1 MESVE
6 MKKSIGIVIPAYNE
20 EECVEELTNRLVKVF
35 SIEIDYDFEVYFI
48 ENGSRDSTWEK
59 LKIISKQDTRFKI
72 IRLSR
77 NFGMDGGLTAGL
89 DVLETDACVFMTADL
104 QDPPETISEF
114 IRLWENGYENIFGII
129 GKREGTGL
137 IRKINSQIFYWF
149 ASKLSSGSIPRNV
162 SDFRLLDRK
171 VYESLR
177 KLGERNRFFR
187 GMTAWV
193 GYKSVGIVIQ
203 RPPRFAGE
211 SKAFT
216 WSVIDF
222 AFKGIFAYSYKPL
235 RLITITGF
243 ALFILSIISL
253 IGLTSFWII
262 RGVPFPGFGSLF
274 ALMILVWGGITLM
287 IGIVSEYVG
296 LIYEEVKARP
306 NYLITEKINI
316 KLDE

>member
-1 MESVE
+1 LEGLGV
-6 MKKSIGIVIPAYNE
+6 KKSIAIVIPAYNE
-20 EECVEELTNRLVKVF
+20 EDCIDELTKRLTHVF
-35 SIEIDYDFEVYFI
+35 SVEINYIFEVIII
-48 ENGSRDSTWEK
+48 ENGSKDATWEK
-59 LKIISKQDTRFKI
+59 LIKISSVDERFKVLK
-72 IRLSR
+72 LSR

-89 DVLETDACVFMTADL
+89 DLVNADACVFMTADL

-114 IRLWENGYENIFGII
+114 IKLWENGYENIFGII
-129 GKREGTGL
+129 GKREGTSL
-137 IRKINSQIFYWF
+137 LRRFNSQIFYWF
-149 ASKLSSGSIPRNV
+149 ASKLSSGNIPRNV

-177 KLGERNRFFR
+177 TLKERNRFLR

-193 GYKSVGIVIQ
+193 GFKSVGIVIQ

-216 WSVIDF
+216 WKVIDF

-235 RLITITGF
+235 RLITISGF
-243 ALFILSIISL
+243 VLFTFSILSL
-253 IGLTSFWII
+253 IGLTAFWLI

-274 ALMILVWGGITLM
+274 ALIVLVWGGIALM
-287 IGIVSEYVG
+287 IGILSEYIG

-306 NYLITEKINI
+306 SYIVSEKINI
-316 KLDE
+316 RD

>member
-1 MESVE
+1 
-6 MKKSIGIVIPAYNE
+6 MKKSIAIVIPAYNE
-20 EECVEELTNRLVKVF
+20 EDCIDELAKRLSQVF
-35 SIEIDYDFEVYFI
+35 SIETNYNFEVIII
-48 ENGSRDSTWEK
+48 ENGSKDSTWDK
-59 LKIISKQDTRFKI
+59 LIKISGKDERFKVVK
-72 IRLSR
+72 LSR

-89 DVLETDACVFMTADL
+89 DLVTADACVFMTADL

-129 GKREGTGL
+129 GKREGTGVL
-137 IRKINSQIFYWF
+137 RRLNSQIFYWL
-149 ASKLSSGSIPRNV
+149 ASKLSSGNIPRNV

-177 KLGERNRFFR
+177 TLKERNRFLR

-193 GYKSVGIVIQ
+193 GFKSVGIVIQ

-216 WSVIDF
+216 WKVIDF

-235 RLITITGF
+235 RLITISGF
-243 ALFILSIISL
+243 VLFTFSVLSL
-253 IGLTSFWII
+253 IGLTAFWLI

-274 ALMILVWGGITLM
+274 ALIVLVWGGIALM
-287 IGIVSEYVG
+287 IGILSEYVG

-306 NYLITEKINI
+306 SYIVSEKIN
-316 KLDE
+316 LSD

>member
-1 MESVE
+1 LEGLGV
-6 MKKSIGIVIPAYNE
+6 KKSIAIVIPAYNE
-20 EECVEELTNRLVKVF
+20 EDCIDELAKRLTQVF
-35 SIEIDYDFEVYFI
+35 SVEINYNFEVIII
-48 ENGSRDSTWEK
+48 ENGSKDTTWEK
-59 LKIISKQDTRFKI
+59 LVKISSEDERFKVVK
-72 IRLSR
+72 LSR

-89 DVLETDACVFMTADL
+89 DLVNADACVFMTADL

-129 GKREGTGL
+129 GKREGTSL
-137 IRKINSQIFYWF
+137 LRRFNSQIFYWL
-149 ASKLSSGSIPRNV
+149 ASKLSSGNIPRNV

-177 KLGERNRFFR
+177 TLKERNRFLR

-193 GYKSVGIVIQ
+193 GFKSVGIVIQ

-216 WSVIDF
+216 WKVIDF

-235 RLITITGF
+235 RLITISGF
-243 ALFILSIISL
+243 VLFTFSILSL
-253 IGLTSFWII
+253 IGLTAFWLI

-274 ALMILVWGGITLM
+274 ALIVLVWGGIALM
-287 IGIVSEYVG
+287 IGILSEYVG

-306 NYLITEKINI
+306 SYIVSEKINI
-316 KLDE
+316 RD

>member
-1 MESVE
+1 LEGLGV
-6 MKKSIGIVIPAYNE
+6 KKSIAIVIPAYNE
-20 EECVEELTNRLVKVF
+20 EDCIDELAKRLSQVF
-35 SIEIDYDFEVYFI
+35 SIETNYNFEVIII
-48 ENGSRDSTWEK
+48 ENGSKDSTWDK
-59 LKIISKQDTRFKI
+59 LIKISGKDERFKVVK
-72 IRLSR
+72 LSR

-89 DVLETDACVFMTADL
+89 DLVTADACVFMTADL

-129 GKREGTGL
+129 GKREGTGIL
-137 IRKINSQIFYWF
+137 RRLNSQIFYWL
-149 ASKLSSGSIPRNV
+149 ASKLSSGNIPRNV

-177 KLGERNRFFR
+177 TLKERNRFLR

-193 GYKSVGIVIQ
+193 GFKSVGIVIQ

-216 WSVIDF
+216 WKVIDF

-235 RLITITGF
+235 RLITISGF
-243 ALFILSIISL
+243 VLFTFSVLSL
-253 IGLTSFWII
+253 IGLTAFWLI

-274 ALMILVWGGITLM
+274 ALIVLVWGGIALM
-287 IGIVSEYVG
+287 IGILSEYVG

-306 NYLITEKINI
+306 SYIVSEKIN
-316 KLDE
+316 LSD

>member
-1 MESVE
+1 
-6 MKKSIGIVIPAYNE
+6 MKKSIAIVIPAYNE
-20 EECVEELTNRLVKVF
+20 EDCIDELAKRLTQVF
-35 SIEIDYDFEVYFI
+35 SVEINYNFEAIII
-48 ENGSRDSTWEK
+48 ENGSKDTTWEK
-59 LKIISKQDTRFKI
+59 LIKISAKDERFKVVK
-72 IRLSR
+72 LSR

-89 DVLETDACVFMTADL
+89 DLVNADACVFMTADL

-129 GKREGTGL
+129 GKREGTSIL
-137 IRKINSQIFYWF
+137 RRFNSQIFYWL
-149 ASKLSSGSIPRNV
+149 ASKLSSGNIPKNV

-177 KLGERNRFFR
+177 TLKERNRFLR

-193 GYKSVGIVIQ
+193 GFKSVGIVIQ

-216 WSVIDF
+216 WKVIDF

-235 RLITITGF
+235 RLITISGF
-243 ALFILSIISL
+243 VLFTFSILSL
-253 IGLTSFWII
+253 IGLTAFWLI

-274 ALMILVWGGITLM
+274 ALIVLVWGGIALM
-287 IGIVSEYVG
+287 IGILSEYVG

-306 NYLITEKINI
+306 SYIVSEKINI
-316 KLDE
+316 RD

>member
-1 MESVE
+1 
-6 MKKSIGIVIPAYNE
+6 MKKSIAIVIPAYNE
-20 EECVEELTNRLVKVF
+20 EDCIDELAKRLIQVF
-35 SIEIDYDFEVYFI
+35 SVEINYNFEVIII
-48 ENGSRDSTWEK
+48 ENGSKDTTWEK
-59 LKIISKQDTRFKI
+59 LIKISTEDDRFKVVK
-72 IRLSR
+72 LSR

-89 DVLETDACVFMTADL
+89 DLVNSDACVFMTADL

-129 GKREGTGL
+129 GKREGTSIL
-137 IRKINSQIFYWF
+137 RRFNSQIFYWL
-149 ASKLSSGSIPRNV
+149 ASKLSSGNIPRNV

-177 KLGERNRFFR
+177 TLKERNRFLR

-193 GYKSVGIVIQ
+193 GFKSVGVVIQ

-216 WSVIDF
+216 WKVIDF

-235 RLITITGF
+235 RLITISGF
-243 ALFILSIISL
+243 VLFTFSILSL
-253 IGLTSFWII
+253 IGLTAFWLI

-274 ALMILVWGGITLM
+274 ALIVLVWGGIALM
-287 IGIVSEYVG
+287 IGILSEYVG

-306 NYLITEKINI
+306 SYIVSEKINI
-316 KLDE
+316 RD

>member
-1 MESVE
+1 LEGLGV
-6 MKKSIGIVIPAYNE
+6 KKSIAIVIPAYNE
-20 EECVEELTNRLVKVF
+20 EDCIDELAKRLSQVF
-35 SIEIDYDFEVYFI
+35 SIETNYNFEVIII
-48 ENGSRDSTWEK
+48 ENGSKDSTWDK
-59 LKIISKQDTRFKI
+59 LIKISGKDERFKVVK
-72 IRLSR
+72 LSR

-89 DVLETDACVFMTADL
+89 DLVTADACVFMTADL

-129 GKREGTGL
+129 GKREGTGVL
-137 IRKINSQIFYWF
+137 RRLNSQIFYWL
-149 ASKLSSGSIPRNV
+149 ASKLSSGNIPRNV

-177 KLGERNRFFR
+177 TLKERNRFLR

-193 GYKSVGIVIQ
+193 GFKSVGIVIQ

-216 WSVIDF
+216 WKVIDF

-235 RLITITGF
+235 RLITISGF
-243 ALFILSIISL
+243 VLFTFSVLSL
-253 IGLTSFWII
+253 IGLTAFWLI

-274 ALMILVWGGITLM
+274 ALIVLVWGGIALM
-287 IGIVSEYVG
+287 IGILSEYVG

-306 NYLITEKINI
+306 SYIVSEKIN
-316 KLDE
+316 LSD

>member
-1 MESVE
+1 V
-6 MKKSIGIVIPAYNE
+6 KKSIAIVIPAYNE
-20 EECVEELTNRLVKVF
+20 EDCIDELTKRLSQVF
-35 SIEIDYDFEVYFI
+35 SIETNYNFEVIII
-48 ENGSRDSTWEK
+48 ENGSKDSTWDK
-59 LKIISKQDTRFKI
+59 LIKISGKDERFKVVK
-72 IRLSR
+72 LSR

-89 DVLETDACVFMTADL
+89 DLVTADACVFMTADL

-129 GKREGTGL
+129 GKREGTGVL
-137 IRKINSQIFYWF
+137 RRLNSQIFYWL
-149 ASKLSSGSIPRNV
+149 ASKLSSGNIPRNV

-177 KLGERNRFFR
+177 TLKERNRFLR

-193 GYKSVGIVIQ
+193 GFKSVGIVIQ

-216 WSVIDF
+216 WKVIDF

-235 RLITITGF
+235 RLITISGF
-243 ALFILSIISL
+243 VLFTFSVLSL
-253 IGLTSFWII
+253 IGLTAFWLI

-274 ALMILVWGGITLM
+274 ALIVLVWGGIALM
-287 IGIVSEYVG
+287 IGILSEYVG

-306 NYLITEKINI
+306 SYIVSEKIN
-316 KLDE
+316 LSD

>member
-1 MESVE
+1 
-6 MKKSIGIVIPAYNE
+6 MKKSIAIVIPAYNE
-20 EECVEELTNRLVKVF
+20 EECIDELAKRLTQVF
-35 SIEIDYDFEVYFI
+35 SVEINYNFEVIII
-48 ENGSRDSTWEK
+48 ENGSKDTTWEK
-59 LKIISKQDTRFKI
+59 LIKISGEDDRFKVVK
-72 IRLSR
+72 LSR

-89 DVLETDACVFMTADL
+89 DLVNADACVFMTADL

-129 GKREGTGL
+129 GKREGTSIL
-137 IRKINSQIFYWF
+137 RRFNSQIFYWL
-149 ASKLSSGSIPRNV
+149 ASKLSSGNIPRNV

-177 KLGERNRFFR
+177 TLKERNRFLR

-193 GYKSVGIVIQ
+193 GFKSVGIVIQ

-216 WSVIDF
+216 WKVIDF

-235 RLITITGF
+235 RLITISGF
-243 ALFILSIISL
+243 VLFTFSILSL
-253 IGLTSFWII
+253 IGLTAFWLI

-274 ALMILVWGGITLM
+274 ALIVLVWGGIALM
-287 IGIVSEYVG
+287 IGILSEYVG

-306 NYLITEKINI
+306 SYIVSEKINI
-316 KLDE
+316 RD

>member
-1 MESVE
+1 MGV
-6 MKKSIGIVIPAYNE
+6 KKSIAIVIPAYNE
-20 EECVEELTNRLVKVF
+20 EDCIDELTKRLSQVF
-35 SIEIDYDFEVYFI
+35 SIETNYNFEVIII
-48 ENGSRDSTWEK
+48 ENGSKDSTWDK
-59 LKIISKQDTRFKI
+59 LIKISGKDERFKVVK
-72 IRLSR
+72 LSR

-89 DVLETDACVFMTADL
+89 DLVTADACVFMTADL

-129 GKREGTGL
+129 GKREGTGVL
-137 IRKINSQIFYWF
+137 RRLNSQIFYWL
-149 ASKLSSGSIPRNV
+149 ASKLSSGNIPRNV

-177 KLGERNRFFR
+177 TLKERNRFLR

-193 GYKSVGIVIQ
+193 GFKSVGIVIQ

-216 WSVIDF
+216 WKVIDF

-235 RLITITGF
+235 RLITISGF
-243 ALFILSIISL
+243 VLFTFSVLSL
-253 IGLTSFWII
+253 IGLTAFWLI

-274 ALMILVWGGITLM
+274 ALIVLVWGGIALM
-287 IGIVSEYVG
+287 IGILSEYVG

-306 NYLITEKINI
+306 SYIVSEKIN
-316 KLDE
+316 LSD

>member
-1 MESVE
+1 LEGLGV
-6 MKKSIGIVIPAYNE
+6 KKSIAIVIPAYNE
-20 EECVEELTNRLVKVF
+20 EDCIDELTKRLSQVF
-35 SIEIDYDFEVYFI
+35 SIETNYNFEVIII
-48 ENGSRDSTWEK
+48 ENGSKDSTWDK
-59 LKIISKQDTRFKI
+59 LIKISGKDERFKVVK
-72 IRLSR
+72 LSR

-89 DVLETDACVFMTADL
+89 DLVTADACVFMTADL

-129 GKREGTGL
+129 GKREGTGIL
-137 IRKINSQIFYWF
+137 RRLNSQIFYWL
-149 ASKLSSGSIPRNV
+149 ASKLSSGNIPRNV

-177 KLGERNRFFR
+177 TLKERNRFLR

-193 GYKSVGIVIQ
+193 GFKSVGIVIQ

-216 WSVIDF
+216 WKVIDF

-235 RLITITGF
+235 RLITISGF
-243 ALFILSIISL
+243 VLFTFSVLSL
-253 IGLTSFWII
+253 IGLTAFWLI

-274 ALMILVWGGITLM
+274 ALIVLVWGGIALM
-287 IGIVSEYVG
+287 IGILSEYVG

-306 NYLITEKINI
+306 SYIVSEKIN
-316 KLDE
+316 LSD

>member
-1 MESVE
+1 LEGLGV
-6 MKKSIGIVIPAYNE
+6 KKSIAIVIPAYNE
-20 EECVEELTNRLVKVF
+20 EDCIDELTKRLSQVF
-35 SIEIDYDFEVYFI
+35 SIETNYNFEVIII
-48 ENGSRDSTWEK
+48 ENGSKDSTWDK
-59 LKIISKQDTRFKI
+59 LIKISGKDERFKVVK
-72 IRLSR
+72 LSR

-89 DVLETDACVFMTADL
+89 DLVTADACVFMTADL

-129 GKREGTGL
+129 GKREGTGVL
-137 IRKINSQIFYWF
+137 RRLNSQIFYWL
-149 ASKLSSGSIPRNV
+149 ASKLSSGNIPRNV

-177 KLGERNRFFR
+177 TLKERNRFLR

-193 GYKSVGIVIQ
+193 GFKSVGIVIQ

-216 WSVIDF
+216 WKVIDF

-235 RLITITGF
+235 RLITISGF
-243 ALFILSIISL
+243 VLFTFSVLSL
-253 IGLTSFWII
+253 IGLTAFWLI

-274 ALMILVWGGITLM
+274 ALIVLVWGGIALM
-287 IGIVSEYVG
+287 IGILSEYVG

-306 NYLITEKINI
+306 SYIVSEKIN
-316 KLDE
+316 LSD

>member
-1 MESVE
+1 
-6 MKKSIGIVIPAYNE
+6 MKKSIAIVIPAYNE
-20 EECVEELTNRLVKVF
+20 EDCIDELAKRLTQVF
-35 SIEIDYDFEVYFI
+35 SVEINYNFEVIII
-48 ENGSRDSTWEK
+48 ENGSKDTTWEK
-59 LKIISKQDTRFKI
+59 LVKISSEDERFKVVK
-72 IRLSR
+72 LSR

-89 DVLETDACVFMTADL
+89 DLVNADACVFMTADL

-129 GKREGTGL
+129 GKREGTSL
-137 IRKINSQIFYWF
+137 LRRFNSQIFYWL
-149 ASKLSSGSIPRNV
+149 ASKLSSGNIPRNV

-177 KLGERNRFFR
+177 TLKERNRFLR

-193 GYKSVGIVIQ
+193 GFKSVGIVIQ

-216 WSVIDF
+216 WKVIDF

-235 RLITITGF
+235 RLITISGF
-243 ALFILSIISL
+243 VLFTFSILSL
-253 IGLTSFWII
+253 IGLTAFWLI

-274 ALMILVWGGITLM
+274 ALIVLVWGGIALM
-287 IGIVSEYVG
+287 IGILSEYVG

-306 NYLITEKINI
+306 SYIVSEKINI
-316 KLDE
+316 RD

>member
-1 MESVE
+1 LEGLGV
-6 MKKSIGIVIPAYNE
+6 KKSIAIVIPAYNE
-20 EECVEELTNRLVKVF
+20 EDCIDELAKRLTQVF
-35 SIEIDYDFEVYFI
+35 SVEINYNFEVIVI
-48 ENGSRDSTWEK
+48 ENGSKDTTWEK
-59 LKIISKQDTRFKI
+59 LIKISAKDERFKVVK
-72 IRLSR
+72 LSR

-89 DVLETDACVFMTADL
+89 DLVNADACVFMTADL

-129 GKREGTGL
+129 GKREGTSIL
-137 IRKINSQIFYWF
+137 RRFNSQIFYWL
-149 ASKLSSGSIPRNV
+149 ASKLSSGNIPRNV

-177 KLGERNRFFR
+177 TLKERNRFLR

-193 GYKSVGIVIQ
+193 GFKSVGIVIQ

-216 WSVIDF
+216 WKVIDF

-235 RLITITGF
+235 RLITISGF
-243 ALFILSIISL
+243 VLFTFSILSL
-253 IGLTSFWII
+253 IGLTAFWLI

-274 ALMILVWGGITLM
+274 ALIVLVWGGIALM
-287 IGIVSEYVG
+287 IGILSV
-296 LIYEEVKARP
+296 ARQF
-306 NYLITEKINI
+306 
-316 KLDE
+316 

>member
-1 MESVE
+1 
-6 MKKSIGIVIPAYNE
+6 MKKSIAIVIPAYNE
-20 EECVEELTNRLVKVF
+20 EDCIDELTKRLSQVF
-35 SIEIDYDFEVYFI
+35 SIETNYNFEVMII
-48 ENGSRDSTWEK
+48 ENGSKDSTWDK
-59 LKIISKQDTRFKI
+59 LIKISGKDERFKVVK
-72 IRLSR
+72 LSR

-89 DVLETDACVFMTADL
+89 DLVTADACVFMTADL

-129 GKREGTGL
+129 GKREGTGVL
-137 IRKINSQIFYWF
+137 RRLNSQIFYWL
-149 ASKLSSGSIPRNV
+149 ASKLSSGNIPRNV

-177 KLGERNRFFR
+177 TLKERNRFLR

-193 GYKSVGIVIQ
+193 GFKSVGIVIQ

-216 WSVIDF
+216 WKVIDF

-235 RLITITGF
+235 RLITISGF
-243 ALFILSIISL
+243 VLFTFSVLSL
-253 IGLTSFWII
+253 IGLTAFWLI

-274 ALMILVWGGITLM
+274 ALIVLVWGGIALM
-287 IGIVSEYVG
+287 IGILSEYVG

-306 NYLITEKINI
+306 SYIVSEKIN
-316 KLDE
+316 LSD

>member
-1 MESVE
+1 LEGLGV
-6 MKKSIGIVIPAYNE
+6 KKSIAIVIPAYNE
-20 EECVEELTNRLVKVF
+20 EDCIDELAKRLTQVF
-35 SIEIDYDFEVYFI
+35 SVEINYNFEVIVI
-48 ENGSRDSTWEK
+48 ENGSKDTTWEK
-59 LKIISKQDTRFKI
+59 LIKISAKDERFKVVK
-72 IRLSR
+72 LSR

-89 DVLETDACVFMTADL
+89 DLVNADACVFMTADL

-129 GKREGTGL
+129 GKREGTSIL
-137 IRKINSQIFYWF
+137 RRFNSQIFYWL
-149 ASKLSSGSIPRNV
+149 ASKLSSGNIPRNV

-177 KLGERNRFFR
+177 TLKERNRFLR

-193 GYKSVGIVIQ
+193 GFKSVGIVIQ

-216 WSVIDF
+216 WKVIDF

-235 RLITITGF
+235 RLITISGF
-243 ALFILSIISL
+243 VLFTFSILSL
-253 IGLTSFWII
+253 IGLTAFWLI

-274 ALMILVWGGITLM
+274 ALIVLVWGGIALM
-287 IGIVSEYVG
+287 IGILSEYVG

-306 NYLITEKINI
+306 SYIVSEKINI
-316 KLDE
+316 RD

>member
-1 MESVE
+1 
-6 MKKSIGIVIPAYNE
+6 MKKSIAIVIPAYNE
-20 EECVEELTNRLVKVF
+20 EDCIDELAKRLTQVF
-35 SIEIDYDFEVYFI
+35 SVEINYNFEVIVI
-48 ENGSRDSTWEK
+48 ENGSKDTTWEK
-59 LKIISKQDTRFKI
+59 LIKISAKDERFKVVK
-72 IRLSR
+72 LSR

-89 DVLETDACVFMTADL
+89 DLVNADACVFMTADL

-129 GKREGTGL
+129 GKREGTSIL
-137 IRKINSQIFYWF
+137 RRFNSQIFYWL
-149 ASKLSSGSIPRNV
+149 ASKLSSGNIPRNV

-177 KLGERNRFFR
+177 TLKERNRFLR

-193 GYKSVGIVIQ
+193 GFKSVGIVIQ

-216 WSVIDF
+216 WKVIDF

-235 RLITITGF
+235 RLITISGF
-243 ALFILSIISL
+243 VLFTFSILSL
-253 IGLTSFWII
+253 IGLTAFWLI

-274 ALMILVWGGITLM
+274 ALIVLVWGGIALM
-287 IGIVSEYVG
+287 IGILSV
-296 LIYEEVKARP
+296 ARQF
-306 NYLITEKINI
+306 
-316 KLDE
+316 

>member
-1 MESVE
+1 LEGLGV
-6 MKKSIGIVIPAYNE
+6 KKSIAIVIPAYNE
-20 EECVEELTNRLVKVF
+20 EDCIDELTKRLSQVF
-35 SIEIDYDFEVYFI
+35 SIETNYNFEVMII
-48 ENGSRDSTWEK
+48 ENGSKDSTWDK
-59 LKIISKQDTRFKI
+59 LIKISGKDERFKVVK
-72 IRLSR
+72 LSR

-89 DVLETDACVFMTADL
+89 DLVTADACVFMTADL

-129 GKREGTGL
+129 GKREGTGVL
-137 IRKINSQIFYWF
+137 RRLNSQIFYWL
-149 ASKLSSGSIPRNV
+149 ASKLSSGNIPRNV

-177 KLGERNRFFR
+177 TLKERNRFLR

-193 GYKSVGIVIQ
+193 GFKSVGIVIQ

-216 WSVIDF
+216 WKVIDF

-235 RLITITGF
+235 RLITISGF
-243 ALFILSIISL
+243 VLFTFSVLSL
-253 IGLTSFWII
+253 IGLTAFWLI

-274 ALMILVWGGITLM
+274 ALIVLVWGGIALM
-287 IGIVSEYVG
+287 IGILSEYVG

-306 NYLITEKINI
+306 SYIVSEKIN
-316 KLDE
+316 LSD

>member
-1 MESVE
+1 LEGLGV
-6 MKKSIGIVIPAYNE
+6 KKSIAIVIPAYNE
-20 EECVEELTNRLVKVF
+20 EDCIDELAKRLTQVF
-35 SIEIDYDFEVYFI
+35 SVEINYNFEVIII
-48 ENGSRDSTWEK
+48 ENGSKDTTWEK
-59 LKIISKQDTRFKI
+59 LIKISAEDDRFKVVK
-72 IRLSR
+72 LSR

-89 DVLETDACVFMTADL
+89 DLVNADACVFMTADL

-129 GKREGTGL
+129 GKREGTSIL
-137 IRKINSQIFYWF
+137 RRFNSQIFYWL
-149 ASKLSSGSIPRNV
+149 ASKLSSGNIPRNV

-177 KLGERNRFFR
+177 TLKERNRFLR

-193 GYKSVGIVIQ
+193 GFKSVGIVIQ

-216 WSVIDF
+216 WKVIDF

-235 RLITITGF
+235 RLITISGF
-243 ALFILSIISL
+243 VLFTFSILSL
-253 IGLTSFWII
+253 IGLTAFWLI

-274 ALMILVWGGITLM
+274 ALIVLVWGGIALM
-287 IGIVSEYVG
+287 IGILSEYVG

-306 NYLITEKINI
+306 SYIVSEKINI
-316 KLDE
+316 RD

>member
-1 MESVE
+1 
-6 MKKSIGIVIPAYNE
+6 MKKSIAIVIPAYNE
-20 EECVEELTNRLVKVF
+20 EDCIDELAKRLNQVF
-35 SIEIDYDFEVYFI
+35 SVEINYNFEVIII
-48 ENGSRDSTWEK
+48 ENGSKDATWEK
-59 LKIISKQDTRFKI
+59 LIKISAEDERFKVVK
-72 IRLSR
+72 LSR

-89 DVLETDACVFMTADL
+89 DLVNTDACVFMTADL

-129 GKREGTGL
+129 GKREGTSL
-137 IRKINSQIFYWF
+137 LRRLNSQIFYWL
-149 ASKLSSGSIPRNV
+149 ASKLSSGNIPRNV

-177 KLGERNRFFR
+177 TLKERNRFLR

-193 GYKSVGIVIQ
+193 GFKSVGIVIQ

-216 WSVIDF
+216 WKVLDF

-235 RLITITGF
+235 RLITISGF
-243 ALFILSIISL
+243 VLFTFSILSL
-253 IGLTSFWII
+253 IGLTAFWFI

-274 ALMILVWGGITLM
+274 ALIVLVWGGIALM
-287 IGIVSEYVG
+287 IGILSEYVG

-306 NYLITEKINI
+306 SYIVSEKINI
-316 KLDE
+316 RD

>member
-1 MESVE
+1 
-6 MKKSIGIVIPAYNE
+6 MKKSIAIVIPAYNE
-20 EECVEELTNRLVKVF
+20 EDCIDELTKRLSQVF
-35 SIEIDYDFEVYFI
+35 SIETNYNFEVIII
-48 ENGSRDSTWEK
+48 ENGSKDSTWDK
-59 LKIISKQDTRFKI
+59 LIKISGKDERFKVVK
-72 IRLSR
+72 LSR

-89 DVLETDACVFMTADL
+89 DLVTADACVFMTADL

-129 GKREGTGL
+129 GKREGTGIL
-137 IRKINSQIFYWF
+137 RRLNSQIFYWL
-149 ASKLSSGSIPRNV
+149 ASKLSSGNIPRNV

-177 KLGERNRFFR
+177 TLKERNRFLR

-193 GYKSVGIVIQ
+193 GFKSVGIVIQ

-216 WSVIDF
+216 WKVIDF

-235 RLITITGF
+235 RLITISGF
-243 ALFILSIISL
+243 VLFTFSVLSL
-253 IGLTSFWII
+253 IGLTAFWLI

-274 ALMILVWGGITLM
+274 ALIILVWGGIALM
-287 IGIVSEYVG
+287 IGILSEYVG

-306 NYLITEKINI
+306 SYIVSEKIN
-316 KLDE
+316 LSD

>member
-1 MESVE
+1 
-6 MKKSIGIVIPAYNE
+6 
-20 EECVEELTNRLVKVF
+20 
-35 SIEIDYDFEVYFI
+35 
-48 ENGSRDSTWEK
+48 
-59 LKIISKQDTRFKI
+59 
-72 IRLSR
+72 
-77 NFGMDGGLTAGL
+77 MDGGLTAGL
-89 DVLETDACVFMTADL
+89 DLVNSDACVFMTADL

-129 GKREGTGL
+129 GKREGTSIL
-137 IRKINSQIFYWF
+137 RRFNSQIFYWL
-149 ASKLSSGSIPRNV
+149 ASKLSSGNIPRNV

-177 KLGERNRFFR
+177 TLKERNRFLR

-193 GYKSVGIVIQ
+193 GFKSVGVVIQ

-216 WSVIDF
+216 WKVIDF

-235 RLITITGF
+235 RLITISGF
-243 ALFILSIISL
+243 VLFTFSILSL
-253 IGLTSFWII
+253 IGLTAFWLI

-274 ALMILVWGGITLM
+274 ALIVLVWGGIALM
-287 IGIVSEYVG
+287 IGILSEYVG

-306 NYLITEKINI
+306 SYIVSEKINI
-316 KLDE
+316 RD

>member
-1 MESVE
+1 
-6 MKKSIGIVIPAYNE
+6 MKKSIAIVIPAYNE
-20 EECVEELTNRLVKVF
+20 EDCIDELTKRLSQVF
-35 SIEIDYDFEVYFI
+35 SIETNYNFEVIII
-48 ENGSRDSTWEK
+48 ENGSKDSTWDK
-59 LKIISKQDTRFKI
+59 LIKISGKDERFKVVK
-72 IRLSR
+72 LSR

-89 DVLETDACVFMTADL
+89 DLVTADACVFMTADL

-129 GKREGTGL
+129 GKREGTGVL
-137 IRKINSQIFYWF
+137 RRLNSQIFYWL
-149 ASKLSSGSIPRNV
+149 ASKLSSGNIPRNV

-177 KLGERNRFFR
+177 TLKERNRFLR

-193 GYKSVGIVIQ
+193 GFKSVGIVIQ

-216 WSVIDF
+216 WKVIDF

-235 RLITITGF
+235 RLITISGF
-243 ALFILSIISL
+243 VLFTFSVLSL
-253 IGLTSFWII
+253 IGLTAFWLI

-274 ALMILVWGGITLM
+274 ALIVLVWGGIALM
-287 IGIVSEYVG
+287 IGILSEYVG

-306 NYLITEKINI
+306 SYIVSEKIN
-316 KLDE
+316 LSD